1 MRRSSSWPAFVLMS
15 AWLAGKIKLFLPFR
29 AVMLIHTYTFLL
41 QSIKRRSWMRVT
53 VHIPDDLGP
62 KLKLAATKE
71 GLSISALTAKALE
84 NYLAQRRKK
93 AAGSK
98 LLGLVRRDSVTTDA
112 REELERGRMDDRT

>member
-1 MRRSSSWPAFVLMS
+1 
-15 AWLAGKIKLFLPFR
+15 
-29 AVMLIHTYTFLL
+29 
-41 QSIKRRSWMRVT
+41 MRVT

-84 NYLAQRRKK
+84 NYLAQSRKK